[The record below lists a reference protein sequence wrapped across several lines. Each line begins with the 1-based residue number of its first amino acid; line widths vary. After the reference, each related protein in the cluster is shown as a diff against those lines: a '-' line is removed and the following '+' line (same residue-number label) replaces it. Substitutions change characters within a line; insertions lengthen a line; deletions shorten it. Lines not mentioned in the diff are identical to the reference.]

1 MLANLQ
7 DQNHLIILIVQ
18 EMFAC
23 EN

>member
-1 MLANLQ
+1 MLATLQ